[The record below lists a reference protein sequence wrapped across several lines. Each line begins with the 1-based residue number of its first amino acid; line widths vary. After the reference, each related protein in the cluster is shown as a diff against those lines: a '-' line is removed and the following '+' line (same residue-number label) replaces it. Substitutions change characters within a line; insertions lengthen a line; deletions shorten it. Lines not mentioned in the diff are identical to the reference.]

1 MYLLVIKIEFK
12 HNLKPKK
19 ENVKKEKIHL
29 TLEMNSNHCYSF
41 FNLCLLS
48 LIINHLSFLN
58 DNIICILK

>member
-1 MYLLVIKIEFK
+1 MYLLVTKIEFK

-19 ENVKKEKIHL
+19 KNLKKEKVHL
-29 TLEMNSNHCYSF
+29 TLEINSNHYYSF
-41 FNLCLLS
+41 LNLCLLS